1 MSTPPTMNVP
11 PTARFDPVDMPLDL
25 GDIEAVRL
33 LLRGNSVI
41 DWNRVH
47 FQTHEEVDQ
56 FLRLHLFEPGDPD
69 DEARLRLVHSEA
81 VNYLEQHL
89 GLHFPEP
96 LCHPAD
102 VRDVF
107 LAASQTGGFRRQQ
120 ILACVIL
127 KLMHVI
133 NHMEVAELR
142 FYTPLS
148 EAELMTMAEARVVE
162 SIARLRR
169 EGFPMVDFY
178 GSRKERHSV
187 ITKLLVKREATAA
200 TVFDKLR
207 FRIITEK
214 PEHIWACLAWMHR
227 NLVPVNAVIPGQS
240 HNNLVRLDR
249 WLRSANNAAFASQ
262 LQGWS
267 LEEDDF
273 NPEEN
278 PFSGASYR
286 MVNFIVHVP
295 VRVDG
300 AVDHK
305 HTRLLG
311 KCVFV
316 LIEFQIMDVE
326 TAEANERGENAH
338 ELYKERQRA
347 IVGAR
352 LRKGARWKR
361 RAEHKNGKIEPID

>member
-1 MSTPPTMNVP
+1 MSTPPTFDVNV
-11 PTARFDPVDMPLDL
+11 ADRVNLADRVLDL

-33 LLRGNSVI
+33 VLRGNSVI

-47 FQTHEEVDQ
+47 THSRADVDQ
-56 FLRLHLFEPGDPD
+56 FLRLHLLEPGNPE
-69 DEARLRLVHSEA
+69 DEARLRHVHREA
-81 VNYLEQHL
+81 VSYLQEHL
-89 GLHFPEP
+89 GLHFPDS
-96 LCHPAD
+96 LAHPAD

-107 LAASQTGGFRRQQ
+107 IAASQTGGFRRQQ

-127 KLMHVI
+127 KLMHVV
-133 NHMEVAELR
+133 NHMEAAELR

-148 EAELMTMAEARVVE
+148 EAELMTMAEARVVDA
-162 SIARLRR
+162 IAGLRR
-169 EGFPMVDFY
+169 DGFPLVDFY

-207 FRIITEK
+207 FRLLTEK
-214 PEHIWACLAWMHR
+214 PEHIWALVAWMQKKLFAI
-227 NLVPVNAVIPGQS
+227 NSVIPGQS
-240 HNNLVRLDR
+240 HNNLLRLDQ
-249 WLRSANNAAFASQ
+249 WLRSAENAGYASQ

-286 MVNFIVHVP
+286 MVNFIVDFP
-295 VRVDG
+295 VRVD
-300 AVDHK
+300 AAADHK
-305 HTRLLG
+305 HVTELG
-311 KCVFV
+311 KSVFV
-316 LIEFQIMDVE
+316 LIEFQIMDAA

-361 RAEHKNGKIEPID
+361 RAQGKRDDQD